1 MIRNKRDIKSMLPAE
16 LEEYFNSTGER
27 AYRAEQVFR
36 WLHGGVSTFCEMT
49 NLSETLR
56 KKLDGEFIITAPEL
70 VDKQVSQSDGSTKY
84 LWRLLDGSE
93 IESVVMEHDY
103 GNTVCVSTQVGC
115 RMGCVFCAS
124 TQGGLVRNLAASEI
138 LDQVLF
144 SGKESGKKLSNV
156 VLMGIGEPL
165 DNFDNV
171 TQFLKIVTHPSGICV
186 GARHISISTCGIIEN
201 IDKLADY
208 DIQLTLTVSLHAP
221 DDETRTLLMPINR
234 AYGVDKLLAACG
246 RYFLKTGRR
255 ISYEYAI
262 IEGVNDTRHHAETLA
277 RKLKNTGSHVN
288 LISLSKIA
296 ESPLRASS
304 AKNINAFA
312 ERLMKNGINVTIRR
326 SLGGDISASCG
337 QLRSRHKYQK
347 GRQ

>member
-1 MIRNKRDIKSMLPAE
+1 MRNKRDIKSMLPAE
-16 LEEYFNSTGER
+16 LEEYFSIVGER

-36 WLHGGVSTFCEMT
+36 WLHSGAAAFCEMT
-49 NLSETLR
+49 NLPETLR
-56 KKLDGEFIITAPEL
+56 EKLNGEFYITAPEI
-70 VDKQVSQSDGSTKY
+70 VDKQASQSDGSTKY
-84 LWRLLDGSE
+84 LWRLSDGSE

-144 SGKESGKKLSNV
+144 SGKELGEKLSNV

-165 DNFDNV
+165 DNFSNV

-186 GARHISISTCGIIEN
+186 GARHISLSTCGIIEN

-221 DDETRTLLMPINR
+221 DDETRSLLMPINR
-234 AYGVDKLLAACG
+234 ANGVGKLLDTCG
-246 RYFLKTGRR
+246 EYFLKTGRR
-255 ISYEYAI
+255 ISYEYAM
-262 IEGVNDTRHHAETLA
+262 IEGVNDTHRHAEELA
-277 RKLKNTGSHVN
+277 RKLKKTGSHVN
-288 LISLSKIA
+288 LIPLSKIA
-296 ESPLRASS
+296 ESPLKASS
-304 AKNINAFA
+304 SENVRMFA
-312 ERLMKNGINVTIRR
+312 EYLMKNGINVTIRR

-337 QLRSRHKYQK
+337 QLRSRHKCQNN
-347 GRQ
+347 RQ